1 MVKFFSMFTG
11 IIVATFLILSGVNNA
26 LAQAV
31 SDAVSDPSKGF
42 LYWVQLVINNIPAIL
57 AALGATVA
65 AASAWVLITPSP
77 RDDEIV
83 GKIRMW
89 IERFSAF
96 LPSEG
101 TKTRELADDE

>member
-1 MVKFFSMFTG
+1 MEQVLE
-11 IIVATFLILSGVNNA
+11 IIKVVME
-26 LAQAV
+26 
-31 SDAVSDPSKGF
+31 
-42 LYWVQLVINNIPAIL
+42 NIPAIL
-57 AALGATVA
+57 TALGATVA

-77 RDDEIV
+77 REDEIV

-101 TKTRELADDE
+101 TKTRELADDEE